1 MCFITLPGVAGTV
14 YMDKIGD
21 RDPDYTIQTLIN
33 DSFEDIAYYTRYND
47 NFTIREAVTIIWPG
61 GVTTAPGDS
70 PTCGWK
76 NELCIKSGGEYTL
89 FLKENNQHFYNH
101 HNARD

>member
-1 MCFITLPGVAGTV
+1 
-14 YMDKIGD
+14 MDKIGD

-61 GVTTAPGDS
+61 GVTTAPADS
-70 PTCGWK
+70 PVCGWQ
-76 NELCIKSGGEYTL
+76 NQLCVKGDGEQLSLLTIWAL
-89 FLKENNQHFYNH
+89 NH
-101 HNARD
+101 LLASDFSWHNP